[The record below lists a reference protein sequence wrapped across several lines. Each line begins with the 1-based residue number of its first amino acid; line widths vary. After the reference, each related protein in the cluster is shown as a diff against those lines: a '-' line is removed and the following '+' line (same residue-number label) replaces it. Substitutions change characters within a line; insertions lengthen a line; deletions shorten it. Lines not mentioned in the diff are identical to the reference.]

1 MVKVTSNC
9 GSFKFSANAIINF
22 ADMESIAQGVKK
34 MFTIWIDDIHVETV
48 AIDFLLAVTI
58 AKILSSENPDHV
70 VTVRE
75 NGTVIFKK
83 WC

>member
-1 MVKVTSNC
+1 
-9 GSFKFSANAIINF
+9 
-22 ADMESIAQGVKK
+22 MESIAWRFKN

-48 AIDFLLAVTI
+48 TIDFLLAVTI

-75 NGTVIFKK
+75 NGTIIFKK

>member
-1 MVKVTSNC
+1 
-9 GSFKFSANAIINF
+9 
-22 ADMESIAQGVKK
+22 

-48 AIDFLLAVTI
+48 TIDFLLAVTI